1 MTYPRK
7 RGNTSPLRHDLYLT
21 KQCFTRARIETNNQN
36 VPNLWSMPT
45 TWTFEHHGKGTLVAN
60 IVIWTIHEVGIQL
73 YGQIKWMARYTNN
86 QYIIVAMDYIMKWV
100 EAKTFKNN
108 ITKNIANFLYEH
120 IITRF
125 GCLAH
130 LVSD

>member
-1 MTYPRK
+1 
-7 RGNTSPLRHDLYLT
+7 
-21 KQCFTRARIETNNQN
+21 
-36 VPNLWSMPT
+36 
-45 TWTFEHHGKGTLVAN
+45 
-60 IVIWTIHEVGIQL
+60 
-73 YGQIKWMARYTNN
+73 MARYTNN